1 VGLQRLFSTFP
12 DGWPG
17 AGLLLLRLAAGAVL
31 LHEGFF
37 GLPVAHADAPVLW
50 RGLAA
55 LAGLLL
61 LPGLWTPIAGVLA
74 GTLELWIVLARPG
87 ELYTSLLLGAL
98 GIGLAMLGPGAWSI
112 DARLCGRKR
121 IEIRAR

>member
-1 VGLQRLFSTFP
+1 VYLQRLFSTFP

-17 AGLLLLRLAAGAVL
+17 AGLLLLRLAAGAIL
-31 LHEGFF
+31 IHHGIL
-37 GLPVAHADAPVLW
+37 GLPDAHAVPLAW
-50 RGLAA
+50 RCCAA
-55 LAGLLL
+55 AVGLLL
-61 LPGLWTPIAGVLA
+61 LPGLWTPIAGVLV
-74 GTLELWIVLARPG
+74 GILEVWMALARPS
-87 ELYTSLLLGAL
+87 ELCSSFLLAAL